1 MQWLRK
7 QVVKTNNQMPASGG
21 LFRRFRKDENGA
33 YAIEFAL
40 VAVPFLALLFAI
52 IETALVFFADSILN
66 NASAQAA
73 RLIRTGQAQ
82 SASMSAGSFK
92 TSVCDTISVPMFKCD
107 KLHVDVKTYS
117 EFGDVNIDKP
127 LDDDGNLVNN
137 FEFKPGNGGD
147 IVVVRVFY
155 EWPIVVNSFG
165 IHLADMANG
174 SRLLSSVHAFR
185 NEPFPW

>member
-1 MQWLRK
+1 MRVFRK
-7 QVVKTNNQMPASGG
+7 SRM
-21 LFRRFRKDENGA
+21 FRKDEDLRGASLFSRFLADQKGA

-40 VAVPFLALLFAI
+40 VAIPFLALLFAI

-82 SASMSAGSFK
+82 SQSLSAESFK
-92 TSVCDTISVPMFKCD
+92 SQICNAIAVPMFKCA
-107 KLHVDVKTYS
+107 KLHVDVKTYQ
-117 EFGDVNIDKP
+117 EFGSVNLTKP
-127 LDDDGNLVNN
+127 LDEDGNLVDDFNYD
-137 FEFKPGNGGD
+137 PGKGGE

-174 SRLLSSVHAFR
+174 SRLLSSVFAFR